1 MLFGRHC
8 HGRAQHHRCEARDFE
23 GQQIRL
29 HLLPRDRL
37 RAYRQLTQNHAA
49 DLVERARAAP
59 RMVDLLQ
66 PLLRIA
72 EIE

>member
-1 MLFGRHC
+1 
-8 HGRAQHHRCEARDFE
+8 
-23 GQQIRL
+23 
-29 HLLPRDRL
+29 
-37 RAYRQLTQNHAA
+37 
-49 DLVERARAAP
+49 VERARAAP